1 MGWEAWVT
9 VVTIVLMLY
18 ALARNLAGPDVVLT
32 GGMVLLMTLGAFSG
46 GPGSTA
52 YKPGDAYLPSPS
64 DMARGYGNEALL
76 TVAVLFVMAAG
87 LSETGALQLIT
98 DRVLG
103 RPKSVIDAQ
112 VRMTLPVAASSAFL
126 NNTTIVAMFVPII
139 HDWCKRIGL
148 SPSKLFIPL
157 SYAAVLGG
165 VCTLI
170 GTSTNLVVRGLMI
183 EAHRTDPN
191 MPILGMWTLTP
202 VGVPVAL
209 LGLAFIIIAGRKLLP
224 DRQSAS
230 AATLEDP
237 RQYTVEMTVA
247 ARGPVDGQ
255 TIEKA
260 GLRHLQGVYL
270 VEIDRDGELIAA
282 PGPETILRGN
292 DRLIFVGVVDSV
304 VDLQKMRG
312 LLPATNQVFKLRE
325 PRVRRRLV
333 EAVVS
338 NVHPLV
344 GKTIREGRFRTK
356 YEAAVIAVHRN
367 GARVDRKIG
376 DIELHAGDTL
386 LLEAPPGFSER
397 HRNSRD
403 FYLVSDVEGSTP
415 VRHDKAWIALAVMVG
430 LIGVFTLE
438 SVLSVS
444 LFNAAILAAGLMV
457 LTRCCSPEQARRS
470 IDWPTLVAI
479 GASFGIGKAMET
491 SGAALAMANGMQ
503 LLVGKTN
510 PWLMLA
516 AIYLLTLIFTE
527 VVTNNAAAVLAFPIA
542 RLAAANL
549 GVDFLPFAVVIA
561 IAASAGFATP
571 LGYQT
576 HLMVYGPGGYRFSD
590 YLKIGIP
597 LDLMCMVVAVVV
609 TPMVFPFRAA

>member
-9 VVTIVLMLY
+9 VITVVLMLY

-32 GGMVLLMTLGAFSG
+32 GGMTLLMTLGMFSG
-46 GPGSTA
+46 GPGTPGYVS
-52 YKPGDAYLPSPS
+52 GDAYLPGAA

-76 TVAVLFVMAAG
+76 TVGALFVVAAG
-87 LSETGALQLIT
+87 LSETGALALIT
-98 DRVLG
+98 ERVLG
-103 RPKSVIDAQ
+103 RPKSVVDAQ

-165 VCTLI
+165 CCTLI

-183 EAHRTDPN
+183 EANRADPAF
-191 MPILGMWTLTP
+191 PVLGMWTLTP

-209 LGLAFIIIAGRKLLP
+209 AGLAFIILAGRKLLP
-224 DRQSAS
+224 DRKSAS

-237 RQYTVEMTVA
+237 RQYTVEMMVA
-247 ARGPVDGQ
+247 AGGPVEGQ

-270 VEIDRDGELIAA
+270 VEIDRGGELISA
-282 PGPETILRGN
+282 PGPETVLRGD

-325 PRVRRRLV
+325 PRMRRRLV

-338 NVHPLV
+338 NAHPLV

-376 DIELHAGDTL
+376 DIDLRAGDTL
-386 LLEAPPGFSER
+386 LLEAPPGFAER

-403 FYLVSDVEGSTP
+403 YYLVSDVVGSTP
-415 VRHDKAWIALAVMVG
+415 VRHDKAWVALAIMAA
-430 LIGVFTLE
+430 LIGVFTME
-438 SVLSVS
+438 SIVPIS
-444 LFNAAILAAGLMV
+444 LFNAALIAAGLMV

-479 GASFGIGKAMET
+479 GASFGIGKAIET
-491 SGAALAMANGMQ
+491 SGAALSIAWGMQ
-503 LLVGKTN
+503 ALTGVGS
-510 PWLMLA
+510 PWLTLGA
-516 AIYLLTLIFTE
+516 VYLLTLVLTE
-527 VVTNNAAAVLAFPIA
+527 VVTNNAAAVIAFPIA
-542 RLAAANL
+542 RVAAAAA
-549 GVDFLPFAVVIA
+549 GVDFMPFAVVIA

-590 YLKIGIP
+590 YVKIGVP
-597 LDLMCMVVAVVV
+597 LDLLCMAIAVVV
-609 TPMVFPFRAA
+609 TPLVFPFR

>member
-1 MGWEAWVT
+1 
-9 VVTIVLMLY
+9 
-18 ALARNLAGPDVVLT
+18 
-32 GGMVLLMTLGAFSG
+32 
-46 GPGSTA
+46 
-52 YKPGDAYLPSPS
+52 
-64 DMARGYGNEALL
+64 MARGYGNEALL
-76 TVAVLFVMAAG
+76 TVAVLFVVAAG
-87 LSETGALQLIT
+87 LSETGALALIT
-98 DRVLG
+98 ERVLG
-103 RPKSVIDAQ
+103 RPKSIVDAQ
-112 VRMTLPVAASSAFL
+112 VRMTLPVAVSSAFL
-126 NNTTIVAMFVPII
+126 NNTTIVAMFMPVIN
-139 HDWCKRIGL
+139 DWCKRIGI

-183 EAHRTDPN
+183 EVNRGDPDF
-191 MPILGMWTLTP
+191 PVLGMWTLTP
-202 VGVPVAL
+202 VGVPIAVV
-209 LGLAFIIIAGRKLLP
+209 GLAFVIIAGRRLLP
-224 DRQSAS
+224 ERKSAS
-230 AATLEDP
+230 ATTLEDP

-247 ARGPVDGQ
+247 AGGPVDGQ

-282 PGPETILRGN
+282 PGPETVLRGN
-292 DRLIFVGVVDSV
+292 DRLIFVGVVGSV

-312 LLPATNQVFKLRE
+312 LLPATDQVFKLRE

-338 NVHPLV
+338 NAHPLV

-376 DIELHAGDTL
+376 DIELRAGDTL
-386 LLEAPPGFSER
+386 LLEAPPGFAER

-415 VRHDKAWIALAVMVG
+415 VRHDKAWVALAVLVG
-430 LIGVFTLE
+430 LVGVFTLE
-438 SVLSVS
+438 SVVPIS

-491 SGAALAMANGMQ
+491 SGAAGAMANGMGA
-503 LLVGKTN
+503 LIGNAN

-516 AIYLLTLIFTE
+516 AIYFLTLVFTE

-542 RLAAANL
+542 KLAAENL
-549 GVDFLPFAVVIA
+549 GVEFMPFAVVIA

-590 YLKIGIP
+590 YVKIGVP
-597 LDLMCMVVAVVV
+597 LDLLCMAVAVVV
-609 TPMVFPFRAA
+609 TPMVFPFRTG